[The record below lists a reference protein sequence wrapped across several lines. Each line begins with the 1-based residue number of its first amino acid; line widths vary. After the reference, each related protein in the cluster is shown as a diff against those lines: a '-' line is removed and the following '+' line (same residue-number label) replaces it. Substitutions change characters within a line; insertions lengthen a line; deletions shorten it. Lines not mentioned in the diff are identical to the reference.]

1 MHTQLSSEGT
11 QKKKKKKA
19 KMVAA
24 AGVREVRTVGLVSV
38 AMVVEVL

>member
-11 QKKKKKKA
+11 QKKKKKA